1 MTILEFL
8 KSVYAIGGA
17 SAVVVA
23 CLSYA
28 VVVLYKRLQVEHEE
42 HLAQAR
48 KDTELMRELM
58 EHVVLDANRS
68 SRHGEELQ
76 DYDDE
81 EPDTNCTYRQR
92 EHTRRRAEKLID
104 SYRPKS

>member
-1 MTILEFL
+1 MYEIL
-8 KSVYAIGGA
+8 KSAYTIGGA
-17 SAVVVA
+17 GAVLVA
-23 CLSYA
+23 CLIYA

-42 HLAQAR
+42 RLAQAR

-58 EHVVLDANRS
+58 ETVVLNTTRS